1 MVAISL
7 IYGIVL
13 RPNEISCGLICD
25 EGGRRES
32 RWLLRD
38 RNGVDEKTKKTKL
51 ETEPHPDCW
60 TEEIQIR

>member
-1 MVAISL
+1 M
-7 IYGIVL
+7 YGIAL
-13 RPNEISCGLICD
+13 RPNEIRGLICD

-38 RNGVDEKTKKTKL
+38 RDVVEEETKKTKL
-51 ETEPHPDCW
+51 ETEPHPDRW